1 MSVPI
6 ITGVVLIG
14 LGGFVSGIVVSGLG
28 AFIVLRNVRFDSHS
42 KVS

>member
-1 MSVPI
+1 MSFPI

-14 LGGFVSGIVVSGLG
+14 LGGFVGGIVVSGLG
-28 AFIVLRNVRFDSHS
+28 VFVVLKHVRVGSHS